1 MKRSNSR
8 TKYMLGGFVVAAI
21 VATTTACGSDDKT
34 DTGSQSADTVHA
46 VTHARGTTDVPTD
59 PQRVVVLE
67 PVQLDTSVALG
78 VIPVGTAV
86 LSETTGVPAYLGE
99 KAAEIEM
106 VGTVAAPN
114 LEKIVAL
121 SPDLIIGTESR
132 HGDLYEQLAAIAP
145 TVYMATQTDPWQDN
159 VQFVAE
165 ALNKTDQAGEL
176 LGDYTARCEEVAS
189 KHSTEGKTAQ
199 LIRPRDDVLTLY
211 GPTSFAGSTLEC
223 AGLTIPARDWE
234 NSISVDLSPEFVSG
248 ANADLILVTSAKPAD
263 AGTMPK
269 AVADNAGFFPNP
281 HLVDMSYW
289 ITGVGPL
296 GGLTVLD
303 DLDRI
308 LGASN

>member
-8 TKYMLGGFVVAAI
+8 AKYVLGGFVLAAI
-21 VATTTACGSDDKT
+21 VATTTACGSDDKN
-34 DTGSQSADTVHA
+34 DSGSQSADTVHA

-132 HGDLYEQLAAIAP
+132 HGDMYEQLAAIAP
-145 TVYMATQTDPWQDN
+145 T
-159 VQFVAE
+159 
-165 ALNKTDQAGEL
+165 AGEL

>member
-1 MKRSNSR
+1 M
-8 TKYMLGGFVVAAI
+8 
-21 VATTTACGSDDKT
+21 
-34 DTGSQSADTVHA
+34 
-46 VTHARGTTDVPTD
+46 
-59 PQRVVVLE
+59 LE

-132 HGDLYEQLAAIAP
+132 HGDMYEQLAAIAP

-211 GPTSFAGSTLEC
+211 GPRRLPEALSNVLDSRFPHATGRTRSPSTSPRNSSPEPTP
-223 AGLTIPARDWE
+223 TSSWSPPRNRPMPARCRRPWQTTPDSSRTRIWWTCPTGSPASDRSAASPFWTT
-234 NSISVDLSPEFVSG
+234 SIAFSERRISSARRSG
-248 ANADLILVTSAKPAD
+248 AGES
-263 AGTMPK
+263 
-269 AVADNAGFFPNP
+269 
-281 HLVDMSYW
+281 
-289 ITGVGPL
+289 
-296 GGLTVLD
+296 
-303 DLDRI
+303 R
-308 LGASN
+308 

>member
-8 TKYMLGGFVVAAI
+8 TKVVVGGFFLAA
-21 VATTTACGSDDKT
+21 VMATTTACGG
-34 DTGSQSADTVHA
+34 DTADAGVQSSETVHA
-46 VTHARGTTDVPTD
+46 VTHARGTTDVPMD
-59 PQRVVVLE
+59 PQRVIVLE

-121 SPDLIIGTESR
+121 SPDLIIGTEAR
-132 HGDLYEQLAAIAP
+132 HAELYEQLAAIAP

-176 LGDYTARCEEVAS
+176 LGDYKARCEEVAS
-189 KHSTEGKTAQ
+189 KHSTENKTAQ

-248 ANADLILVTSAKPAD
+248 ANADLILVTSVNPAD
-263 AGTMPK
+263 PSTMPK

-281 HLVDMSYW
+281 QLVDMSYW

-308 LGASN
+308 LGAST

>member
-8 TKYMLGGFVVAAI
+8 TRYVLGGFVLAAI
-21 VATTTACGSDDKT
+21 VATTTACGGDDLH
-34 DTGSQSADTVHA
+34 DPGMQPDTVHA
-46 VTHARGTTDVPTD
+46 VTHARGTTDVPMD

-86 LSETTGVPAYLGE
+86 LSETAGVPAYLGE

-159 VQFVAE
+159 VQFVAA

-248 ANADLILVTSAKPAD
+248 SSADLILVTSVNPAD
-263 AGTMPK
+263 SGTMPK

-296 GGLTVLD
+296 GGLTVLG

>member
-8 TKYMLGGFVVAAI
+8 AKYVLGGFVLAAI

-34 DTGSQSADTVHA
+34 DSGSQSADTVHA

-132 HGDLYEQLAAIAP
+132 HGDMYEQLAAIAP
-145 TVYMATQTDPWQDN
+145 TVYMAT
-159 VQFVAE
+159 
-165 ALNKTDQAGEL
+165 
-176 LGDYTARCEEVAS
+176 
-189 KHSTEGKTAQ
+189 
-199 LIRPRDDVLTLY
+199 
-211 GPTSFAGSTLEC
+211 
-223 AGLTIPARDWE
+223 
-234 NSISVDLSPEFVSG
+234 
-248 ANADLILVTSAKPAD
+248 
-263 AGTMPK
+263 
-269 AVADNAGFFPNP
+269 
-281 HLVDMSYW
+281 
-289 ITGVGPL
+289 
-296 GGLTVLD
+296 
-303 DLDRI
+303 
-308 LGASN
+308 

>member
-8 TKYMLGGFVVAAI
+8 TRYVLGGFVLAAI
-21 VATTTACGSDDKT
+21 VATTTACGGDDLH
-34 DTGSQSADTVHA
+34 DPGMQPDAVHA
-46 VTHARGTTDVPTD
+46 VTHARGTTDVPMD

-86 LSETTGVPAYLGE
+86 LSETAGVPAYLGE

-159 VQFVAE
+159 VQFVAA

-248 ANADLILVTSAKPAD
+248 SSADLILVTSVNPAD
-263 AGTMPK
+263 SGTMPK
-269 AVADNAGFFPNP
+269 AVAENAGFFPNP

-296 GGLTVLD
+296 GGLTVLG

>member
-8 TKYMLGGFVVAAI
+8 TRYVLGGFVLAAI
-21 VATTTACGSDDKT
+21 VATTTACGGDDLH
-34 DTGSQSADTVHA
+34 DPGMQPDSVHA
-46 VTHARGTTDVPTD
+46 VTHARGTTDVPMD

-86 LSETTGVPAYLGE
+86 LSETAGVPAYLGE

-159 VQFVAE
+159 VQFVAA

-248 ANADLILVTSAKPAD
+248 SSADLILVTSVNPAD
-263 AGTMPK
+263 SGTMPK

-296 GGLTVLD
+296 GGLTVLG